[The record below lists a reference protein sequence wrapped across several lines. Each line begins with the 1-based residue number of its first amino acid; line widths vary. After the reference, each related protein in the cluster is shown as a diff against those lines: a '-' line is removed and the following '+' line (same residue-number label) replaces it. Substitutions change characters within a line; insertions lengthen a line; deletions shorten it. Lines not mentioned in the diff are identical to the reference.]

1 MCARYTFF
9 DGKVIR
15 DDFGDLTLPDLTPSW
30 NIAPMDWAPVM
41 LKQQGILHARPMR
54 WGLIP
59 PWAEDSIATRTIN
72 ARSETVSEKPA
83 FRSAFRSRRCLIPSN
98 GYYEWRGAGK
108 TKQACFIHPS
118 KGGLISFAGLYEEKE
133 GLETFTIITC
143 TPNQKLLEL
152 HDRMPVVLGVDD
164 ALAWLSEAPSQD
176 LLSLLRPC
184 PDDWLSNHP
193 VDNRVGRVNE
203 EGPHLIEK
211 VRAQSSLFD

>member
-1 MCARYTFF
+1 M
-9 DGKVIR
+9 
-15 DDFGDLTLPDLTPSW
+15 
-30 NIAPMDWAPVM
+30 
-41 LKQQGILHARPMR
+41 
-54 WGLIP
+54 
-59 PWAEDSIATRTIN
+59 
-72 ARSETVSEKPA
+72 
-83 FRSAFRSRRCLIPSN
+83 
-98 GYYEWRGAGK
+98 
-108 TKQACFIHPS
+108 
-118 KGGLISFAGLYEEKE
+118 SFAGLYEEKE

-184 PDDWLSNHP
+184 PDDWLSYHP

-203 EGPHLIEK
+203 EGSHLIEK

>member
-15 DDFGDLTLPDLTPSW
+15 DDFGDLPLPDLTPSW

-41 LKQQGILHARPMR
+41 LRENGILQARLMR
-54 WGLIP
+54 WGLVP

-98 GYYEWRGAGK
+98 GYYEWMGEGK
-108 TKQACFIHPS
+108 TKQACFIHPLG
-118 KGGLISFAGLYEEKE
+118 GGLMTFAGLHEEKE

-143 TPNQKLLEL
+143 EPNQKLLQL
-152 HDRMPVVLGVDD
+152 HDRMPVVLSKDE
-164 ALAWLSEAPSQD
+164 AEAWISDLPAQK
-176 LLSLLRPC
+176 LLSLLKPC
-184 PDDWLSNHP
+184 PDALTAFYP
-193 VDNRVGRVNE
+193 VDNRVGRVKE
-203 EGPHLIEK
+203 EGPHLIDQ
-211 VRAQSSLFD
+211 VWAQQSLFD